1 MSMPLALYCTRNQG
15 SSDRHQVYRDVAS
28 EAVRKGL
35 KYIISRSPF
44 LMACLLLSL
53 RPLLIS
59 KEAAGIGKGGSAN
72 SLPSAAGLTSDR
84 DCLNCTVWYSNL
96 SMLALSADLLLFVAD
111 SGSSCVSAGRFR
123 DMWRV
128 CAPVQFSIQVV
139 LLLNFSRS
147 GADQVPETARD
158 QRRMLQSTKFKV

>member
-15 SSDRHQVYRDVAS
+15 SSDRHHVYRDVAS
-28 EAVRKGL
+28 EALRKGL

-44 LMACLLLSL
+44 LMTCLLLSL

-72 SLPSAAGLTSDR
+72 SLPSAAGLTSAR
-84 DCLNCTVWYSNL
+84 DCLNCTVWYSGL
-96 SMLALSADLLLFVAD
+96 SKPALSAGLLLFVAD
-111 SGSSCVSAGRFR
+111 SGLTSVSAGRFR

-128 CAPVQFSIQVV
+128 CASVLPTIQVV
-139 LLLNFSRS
+139 LSQLN
-147 GADQVPETARD
+147 
-158 QRRMLQSTKFKV
+158 